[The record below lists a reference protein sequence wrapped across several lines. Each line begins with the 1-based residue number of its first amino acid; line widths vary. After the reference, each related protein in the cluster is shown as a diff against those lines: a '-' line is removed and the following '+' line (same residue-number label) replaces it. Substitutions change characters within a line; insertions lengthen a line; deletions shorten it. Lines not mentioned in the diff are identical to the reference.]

1 MSKVFNAYAQRKGLD
16 PKALRFLLDGQRIAD
31 DETPKT
37 LELEDEDQID
47 CLLEQLG
54 GKCQVVGLLR
64 NINRYQYNIQV
75 SPMIAYTCIYN
86 CDCNTNFH
94 ENHNIFYSSYNA
106 SFVKHL
112 K

>member
-54 GKCQVVGLLR
+54 GKC
-64 NINRYQYNIQV
+64 
-75 SPMIAYTCIYN
+75 
-86 CDCNTNFH
+86 
-94 ENHNIFYSSYNA
+94 
-106 SFVKHL
+106 
-112 K
+112 